1 MRFISNPP
9 ALKDSNL
16 ETSALSQLMAT
27 SSASKLK
34 KSVIASILSCL
45 DGSQTI
51 SYRVCLDSTIVVT
64 SLSRDIIVVIPNQ
77 GLCKDGEVKRGGIF
91 NRVAKDLLGQLWTGG

>member
-1 MRFISNPP
+1 MQLVSLHPP
-9 ALKDSNL
+9 LKDSNL
-16 ETSALSQLMAT
+16 ETSALNQLMAT

-51 SYRVCLDSTIVVT
+51 NYRVCLDSTIVVT
-64 SLSRDIIVVIPNQ
+64 SLSRDIIVVIPKAD
-77 GLCKDGEVKRGGIF
+77 LSKDGVGRRGGIF
-91 NRVAKDLLGQLWTGG
+91 NRVAKDLLGQL